1 MCLLGG
7 WFTFLGPMLGAAMI
21 VSLRTLVGVY
31 TEYWTS
37 ALAVILMLLIFFLPE
52 GALGYFQRFSPT
64 PDHSPSEDK

>member
-1 MCLLGG
+1 
-7 WFTFLGPMLGAAMI
+7 MI

-64 PDHSPSEDK
+64 PDNSPSEDK